1 MPLILIGRPKRLGMD
16 AFLNT
21 PPRGPACAHSPAQDD
36 KLRVSKELKE
46 AMGASETVR
55 TGGADGAQ

>member
-1 MPLILIGRPKRLGMD
+1 MGMD
-16 AFLNT
+16 AFLNMPLRGAT
-21 PPRGPACAHSPAQDD
+21 VPIPPRKTI

>member
-1 MPLILIGRPKRLGMD
+1 MD
-16 AFLNT
+16 AFLNMPLRGAT
-21 PPRGPACAHSPAQDD
+21 VPIPPR
-36 KLRVSKELKE
+36 KTIKIRVSKELKK